1 MANFIYVNSQNL
13 DVENDLR
20 DCISLARHLYNAG
33 YRKENS
39 WISVKDRLPT
49 EEGRYLVMV
58 EGMSEPIMKR
68 WSNLGLFIFASL
80 VDLKYGG
87 KEIYWMPL
95 PKGPEADNNV

>member
-1 MANFIYVNSQNL
+1 MKVDERSKNNNQ
-13 DVENDLR
+13 
-20 DCISLARHLYNAG
+20 
-33 YRKENS
+33 

-49 EEGRYLVMV
+49 EEGRYLVIV

-68 WSNLGLFIFASL
+68 WSNLGLFIFTSL

-95 PKGPEADNNV
+95 PKGPEVKNDHT